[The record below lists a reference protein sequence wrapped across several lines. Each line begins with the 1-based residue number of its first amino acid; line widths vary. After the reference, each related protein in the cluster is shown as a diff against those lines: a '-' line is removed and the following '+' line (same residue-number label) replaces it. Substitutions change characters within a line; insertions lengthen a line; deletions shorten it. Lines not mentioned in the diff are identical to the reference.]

1 MFVDDPF
8 TIGCDLRPIAFFV
21 AAGEQVLMAAVTV
34 HPPDLPIAGQESL
47 PEFPAATFLK
57 PTSPTHPPP

>member
-21 AAGEQVLMAAVTV
+21 AAGERGLMAAVTV
-34 HPPDLPIAGQESL
+34 HPPDLPIAGTVRVKDDE
-47 PEFPAATFLK
+47 AAVRRGVEK
-57 PTSPTHPPP
+57 